1 MCPTLC
7 SNNDKKKVLEEIQV
21 FICNISRDGMQ
32 LLRKSIVRTCVTALV
47 FYILLLSMFLYVG
60 HVSITD

>member
-47 FYILLLSMFLYVG
+47 FYILPMFLYVG